1 MVWPMC
7 GLASFHVNILGA
19 GFTTYEYESGKANCT
34 CAKLVRNFWGMVGMD
49 IGESLVDGRRHV
61 SSANPLENKPE
72 YPDGVGR
79 FTSVKVF
86 EITEPGKKKQEVT
99 RRTENATT

>member
-34 CAKLVRNFWGMVGMD
+34 CGKLMRNFWGMVGMD

-72 YPDGVGR
+72 YPDGVRR

-86 EITEPGKKKQEVT
+86 EITQPGKKKQEVT
-99 RRTENATT
+99 KKN